1 MTVTD
6 LIKSSTQSLERTRG
20 RSLLT
25 MLGIVIGILSVILM
39 LSIGEAAQ
47 RYILSQVSTLGSDVL
62 TVSNGSKEEEGQPSL
77 FIKETLVMKDVQKLR
92 VLPWVSMIVG
102 VASQQDQLTANGYD
116 TNVQV
121 LGTMPDEVRLNDRKL
136 QAGSFFENSDVDSA
150 ARVVVLG
157 YDVADKA
164 FGADSPLGKSVK
176 INNTNFR
183 VIGVMTKSGTKGFQN
198 VDTQVYIPV
207 TAALDLY
214 NKKYLSAITVK
225 STLQLNEG
233 KIRLQEVMRDR
244 HNLDNPEGDLA
255 KDDFNVTTQEDAV
268 KSAGQIT
275 QILQILLISIAA
287 ISLIVGGIGIMN
299 IMYVAVTER
308 IKEIGLRKAI
318 GATRRDILG
327 QFIIEAVILTTLGG
341 AVGIVLGSGLSWLAI
356 QIISQF
362 QSGWSFAV
370 STNGIVLG
378 LSVAA
383 AIGLVFGYFPARRA
397 AHLTPIEALR
407 SE

>member
-1 MTVTD
+1 MTTAD

-20 RSLLT
+20 RSILT

-47 RYILSQVSTLGSDVL
+47 RYILSQVATLGSDVL
-62 TVSNGSKEEEGQPSL
+62 TVSNGSKEEEGQPTL

-102 VASQQDQLTANGYD
+102 VATQQDQLTANGYD

-121 LGTMPDEVRLNDRKL
+121 MGTMPDEVRLNDRKL

-183 VIGVMTKSGTKGFQN
+183 VIGVMTKAGTKGFQN
-198 VDTQVYIPV
+198 VDTQVYVPV

-233 KIRLQEVMRDR
+233 KTRLQEVMRDR

-318 GATRRDILG
+318 GATRSDILG

-341 AVGIVLGSGLSWLAI
+341 AVGIVLGSALSWLAI

-362 QSGWSFAV
+362 QSGWTFAV
-370 STNGIVLG
+370 STNGIFLG
-378 LSVAA
+378 LSVSA

-397 AHLTPIEALR
+397 ARLTPIEALR